1 VQVPAQPLL
10 SSTALVDE
18 IIAMVDQQLQLP
30 QPRLLRPWRVEQR
43 LAQRGSR
50 DRERVD
56 QVRLAPHPAASPL
69 RRCQPWRDTNKPL
82 SLLLQPSLQT
92 TRHVPTVLQRPQ
104 PVPTNPLRPGDQLLQ
119 VTRLQRIELPAD
131 LIDSNSAEGVLVHV
145 HPDHDHLRCLLPLG
159 ATGERTGLNR
169 GKLPSSYQVTLD
181 GLGKATATQHW
192 QVSHQ
197 ATFRNRVSRRL
208 PESQPTTGR
217 HRPRMTLSSG
227 MTPEPRA
234 HTPSVRNRRMN
245 RASATDGRIVLRTER
260 LLLTSLTRLDEA
272 EHASASGR
280 PADALRDTGAAE
292 VQWRECGFGPWAI
305 RDLREESFLGCAEL
319 RLAGDGIAGIEPD
332 EVEAGW
338 WVAEERRN
346 QGIATEAM
354 HAAIGDLWSRS
365 ETTCITAYIDEG
377 ENEASRR
384 VAAKLGFA
392 VRGQGRGRSGEPM
405 TVYELRRD
413 AWQPGG

>member
-227 MTPEPRA
+227 MTPEIHVLQSA
-234 HTPSVRNRRMN
+234 QRRK
-245 RASATDGRIVLRTER
+245 A
-260 LLLTSLTRLDEA
+260 LT
-272 EHASASGR
+272 
-280 PADALRDTGAAE
+280 
-292 VQWRECGFGPWAI
+292 
-305 RDLREESFLGCAEL
+305 
-319 RLAGDGIAGIEPD
+319 
-332 EVEAGW
+332 
-338 WVAEERRN
+338 
-346 QGIATEAM
+346 
-354 HAAIGDLWSRS
+354 
-365 ETTCITAYIDEG
+365 
-377 ENEASRR
+377 
-384 VAAKLGFA
+384 
-392 VRGQGRGRSGEPM
+392 
-405 TVYELRRD
+405 
-413 AWQPGG
+413 